1 MKNNKTED
9 YVPDNV
15 PYELSSY
22 IRRNYDLMRQKT
34 RICEE
39 QTGVRPWLLET
50 YGGLID
56 AVARADNQI
65 AVKALYKYVEFIR
78 KADCE
83 TILASSG

>member
-1 MKNNKTED
+1 MTED
-9 YVPDNV
+9 YVPDHL

-22 IRRNYDLMRQKT
+22 IKRNYDLMRHKT

-39 QTGVRPWLLET
+39 QTGIRPWLEET
-50 YGGLID
+50 YRGLID
-56 AVARADNQI
+56 AVGRPDNKV

-83 TILASSG
+83 SILASTG